1 MLSEKKP
8 RKQTLEGPFFLF
20 ASAYNFTGIP
30 IIQYIFNHFNQK
42 GETISFHCEV
52 ESYSNFFQHSDN
64 HYSLIKFK
72 DYKALNSQNFFQKS
86 RKYLWALVFLFRV
99 LLRNRKK
106 RIIIYTIDWFILSLG
121 LLFKKWFPIKIIYHQ
136 IELFEPSRANRLDR
150 FLFKFSS
157 KKSDRIDTIIMPE
170 QNRLTYFKEVFP
182 VSEKTHTLI
191 MPNSNNNQID
201 LKDNASIQ
209 EKTIIGHIGNVG
221 MDHYI
226 KAFLEAIKSLPKEEF
241 EIHFIGFLKEEVLEL
256 IDSYALNNIKVIGQI
271 PHKEL
276 DKHYRK
282 IDIGVILYKD
292 VSLNHRFCAPNKL
305 YEYWS
310 YGIPVMAHPLPGLT
324 PLFNDRCLGRLVDMD
339 NQKEVLNA
347 IKGIDEANDKNSK
360 FQLMDYFKS
369 NFHISK
375 YLDQLDQMLVLA

>member
-1 MLSEKKP
+1 MLSEKKTGKP
-8 RKQTLEGPFFLF
+8 AFIKPTFLF

-30 IIQYIFNHFNQK
+30 IIQYIFNYFNEK
-42 GETISFHCEV
+42 GETISFHCDV
-52 ESYSNFFQHSDN
+52 ESYSNFFQHSDS
-64 HYSLIKFK
+64 HFSLIKFK
-72 DYKALNSQNFFQKS
+72 DYKALNSQSFFQKL
-86 RKYLWALVFLFRV
+86 RKYLWSLIFLSRV
-99 LLRNRKK
+99 LLNKRKNK
-106 RIIIYTIDWFILSLG
+106 IVIYTIDWFILSLG
-121 LLFKKWFPIKIIYHQ
+121 LLFKKWFRLKIIYHQ
-136 IELFEPSRANRLDR
+136 IELFEPSRANRIDR
-150 FLFKFSS
+150 FLFNFSA
-157 KKSDRIDTIIMPE
+157 KKSDRIDIIIMPE
-170 QNRLTYFKEVFP
+170 QNRLAYFKEVFP
-182 VSEKTHTLI
+182 VNEKTHTLI
-191 MPNSNNNQID
+191 MPNSNNNQIA
-201 LKDNASIQ
+201 LKENASSQ

-226 KAFLEAIKSLPKEEF
+226 KAFLEAIKSLPKEKF

-256 IDSYALNNIKVIGQI
+256 INSYALNNIKVIGQI

-324 PLFNDRCLGRLVDMD
+324 PLFSHRCLGRLIDMD

-347 IKGIDEANDKNSK
+347 IKGIDEANDESSK

-375 YLDQLDQMLVLA
+375 YLDQFDQMLA